1 MEEPHQLG
9 QAGHH
14 DEDDGGGVGPEG
26 DDQGARP
33 DRVLGQ
39 QDHLLHRPPL
49 LPQSFLLDLQVMD
62 LSQDLGSPDLQRLT
76 ILDKKQL
83 SQGFLWLS
91 ANFLDTKKLM

>member
-1 MEEPHQLG
+1 MEKPHQLRE
-9 QAGHH
+9 AGHL

-83 SQGFLWLS
+83 CQGFL
-91 ANFLDTKKLM
+91 